1 MTLPAQVGQPAP
13 DFTAPAG
20 FPGEAT
26 SAPLRTISRADYA
39 GRWLVF
45 FWYPLDFTVVCPTE
59 ITALSDHL
67 DEFTDLDADILG
79 ASTDSAYSHR
89 VWMGMGPDRQGIEGL
104 RFPLL
109 SDKTGRIARAYGVL
123 LEEEGVALRG
133 LFIVDPEGVIQY
145 AVTHNLNVGRSVAE
159 TLRVLEAIQ
168 SGGLCGSDWKPEQA
182 ILMPGLLPGL

>member
-89 VWMGMGPDRQGIEGL
+89 VWMGMGRDRQGIEDL

-109 SDKTGRIARAYGVL
+109 SDKTGRTARDYGVL

-133 LFIVDPEGVIQY
+133 LFIIDPEGVIQY
-145 AVTHNLNVGRSVAE
+145 AVTHNLNVGRSVEE

-168 SGGLCGSDWKPEQA
+168 SGGLCGSDWKPGQA
-182 ILMPGLLPGL
+182 MAG